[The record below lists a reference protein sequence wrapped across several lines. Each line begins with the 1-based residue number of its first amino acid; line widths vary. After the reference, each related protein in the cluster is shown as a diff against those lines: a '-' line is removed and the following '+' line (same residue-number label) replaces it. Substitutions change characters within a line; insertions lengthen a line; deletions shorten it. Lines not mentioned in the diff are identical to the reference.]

1 MSPET
6 TLLTP
11 RAEHPP
17 GESGREKSRAALD
30 MEKSHVN
37 QCAPPQLFPFR
48 CMGVPVSPSP
58 DAGTGPTA
66 EGNPGLPVAAGQRDG
81 DGASPEPTVQNLLLR
96 SHLQAR
102 QGKLM
107 PPRPLVCHR
116 LSRATESIL
125 SRSSTPKLGSRTGDI
140 TR

>member
-48 CMGVPVSPSP
+48 CMGVPVYPSP
-58 DAGTGPTA
+58 DAGTGPPA
-66 EGNPGLPVAAGQRDG
+66 EGNLSAALPPGVRG
-81 DGASPEPTVQNLLLR
+81 SPW
-96 SHLQAR
+96 R
-102 QGKLM
+102 QGSGTGTVR
-107 PPRPLVCHR
+107 PPSPRCK
-116 LSRATESIL
+116 TYF
-125 SRSSTPKLGSRTGDI
+125 
-140 TR
+140 